1 MNSELNAQRHAAR
14 KILWAWGN
22 TLNRIERLEAYR
34 RAFELFAEDARETLH
49 AQSLSGMPRGGR
61 SRDISDI
68 VVKVTERAQKYEQ
81 EAQKV
86 DVQIADA
93 LRLRSTVEDFHRDED
108 EHGHG
113 SLPQDRSAGGG
124 QVRKK
129 RVHPINWPV
138 FARFIVVY
146 WEHGRGASERRASSC
161 CLPPYFSGQGAGHV
175 PPPAAG
181 ALNRYVGG
189 DGAHG
194 KKDGE
199 GREYETIRTAI

>member
-1 MNSELNAQRHAAR
+1 MDSELNAQRHAAR

-93 LRLRSTVEDFHRDED
+93 LRLRSTVEEFLDTLETD
-108 EHGHG
+108 
-113 SLPQDRSAGGG
+113 
-124 QVRKK
+124 
-129 RVHPINWPV
+129 
-138 FARFIVVY
+138 
-146 WEHGRGASERRASSC
+146 ERRIVEYRYAD
-161 CLPPYFSGQGAGHV
+161 GHQWHFIAMKMNMDMDHCRKIDRRV
-175 PPPAAG
+175 VDRFAK
-181 ALNRYVGG
+181 NVF
-189 DGAHG
+189 
-194 KKDGE
+194 
-199 GREYETIRTAI
+199 IR